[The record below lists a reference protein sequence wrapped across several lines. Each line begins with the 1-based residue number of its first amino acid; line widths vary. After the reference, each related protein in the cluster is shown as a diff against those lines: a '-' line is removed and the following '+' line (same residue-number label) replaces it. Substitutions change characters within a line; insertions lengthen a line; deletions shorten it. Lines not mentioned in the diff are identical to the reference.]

1 MPASCRHA
9 VALLSC
15 LALSA
20 CEGDFFLFAGEGT
33 LLVGVVTRSPTQ
45 PVCHPD
51 LPCDAPFSSGFTA
64 TRDGRVVAAFHS
76 GADGRFR
83 VALPAGGTFRIVPG
97 PDAPLLEPTVQ
108 SREVSVREGEV
119 NEVALQFDTGI
130 R

>member
-1 MPASCRHA
+1 MSASRRHA

-15 LALSA
+15 LALAA
-20 CEGDFFLFAGEGT
+20 CEGDFFLVAGEGT

-51 LPCDAPFSSGFTA
+51 VPCDAPFSSGFTA
-64 TRDGRVVAAFHS
+64 TRDGRIVAAFHS

-83 VALPAGGTFRIVPG
+83 VALPSGGTFRIVPG
-97 PDAPLLEPTVQ
+97 PEAPLLDPTIQ
-108 SREVSVREGEV
+108 SREVSVRAGEV